1 MSWGSSCSTGSQ
13 ALPPDPS
20 LAPRV
25 DSALPRL
32 HAVTQL
38 FNKQNRGPL
47 CTEHVGTS
55 PSDGTLASKVLPGLR
70 RLQTR

>member
-1 MSWGSSCSTGSQ
+1 MSWGSSCSAGSQ

-25 DSALPRL
+25 DSALPWL

-38 FNKQNRGPL
+38 SNKQNGGPL

-55 PSDGTLASKVLPGLR
+55 PTDGTLAAQALPGLR
-70 RLQTR
+70 RLLAR